1 MERELD
7 WKLLSVGRLDGCSV
21 QGVAEAMIRTWVVDT
36 LRDRIWDPAGF
47 VAALN
52 TALPI

>member
-1 MERELD
+1 MGAVFR
-7 WKLLSVGRLDGCSV
+7 
-21 QGVAEAMIRTWVVDT
+21 GVADAMIRIWDVDT